1 MLYKMIVKK
10 PFYMPSETSL
20 SRVKEQFFFI
30 AGAIWQIF
38 CLSFGFVI
46 AAAYTAEYFIPDIGN
61 AYQSFSV
68 TCAGILTAD
77 IVFLSVSY
85 FLSKLSSEPYPPVDP
100 VTPDHVTGDSQVE
113 G

>member
-1 MLYKMIVKK
+1 MIVKK

-38 CLSFGFVI
+38 CSSFVFLII
-46 AAAYTAEYFIPDIGN
+46 AARTAEYFIPDIGN
-61 AYQSFSV
+61 AYQFLWV
-68 TCAGILTAD
+68 GWAGFLTAD
-77 IVFLSVSY
+77 IVFLSVNY
-85 FLSKLSSEPYPPVDP
+85 FLSKLASEPYPPDDPITADP
-100 VTPDHVTGDSQVE
+100 VTDDSQAE